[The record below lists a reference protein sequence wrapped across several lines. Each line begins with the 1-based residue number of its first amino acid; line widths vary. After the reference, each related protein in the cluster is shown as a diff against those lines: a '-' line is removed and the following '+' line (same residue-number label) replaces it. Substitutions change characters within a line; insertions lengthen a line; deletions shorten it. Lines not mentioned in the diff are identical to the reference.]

1 MSVILTSAKLTS
13 VKLTSVKPT
22 SAMSNTTQRLEE
34 IVACLKDD
42 SLELD
47 QALSLLEEA
56 QKLADKACDEFE
68 EQFRAPAALD
78 GVGGEHAGAAP
89 TEVSADER
97 FDANDHAGKRTV
109 ESANEH
115 GAAHSEVPTP
125 EHAGERTEAT
135 VNDHAGKRTNEH
147 SPKEVS

>member
-1 MSVILTSAKLTS
+1 MSAQLMSAKLTS
-13 VKLTSVKPT
+13 VKLT

-68 EQFRAPAALD
+68 EQFRAPVALD
-78 GVGGEHAGAAP
+78 GAAGEHAGVAA

-97 FDANDHAGKRTV
+97 FNANDHACACTAESANDHAG
-109 ESANEH
+109 
-115 GAAHSEVPTP
+115 GC
-125 EHAGERTEAT
+125 
-135 VNDHAGKRTNEH
+135 TNEH
-147 SPKEVS
+147 TPKEVS

>member
-1 MSVILTSAKLTS
+1 MSTQLMSAKLTS
-13 VKLTSVKPT
+13 VKLT

-68 EQFRAPAALD
+68 EQFRAPVALD
-78 GVGGEHAGAAP
+78 GAAGEHAGVAA

-97 FDANDHAGKRTV
+97 FNTNDHACACTAESANDHAG
-109 ESANEH
+109 
-115 GAAHSEVPTP
+115 G
-125 EHAGERTEAT
+125 
-135 VNDHAGKRTNEH
+135 RTNEH
-147 SPKEVS
+147 TPKEVS

>member
-1 MSVILTSAKLTS
+1 MSAQLTSAKLTS
-13 VKLTSVKPT
+13 IKLT

-68 EQFRAPAALD
+68 EQFRAPVALD
-78 GVGGEHAGAAP
+78 GAAGEHAGVAA

-97 FDANDHAGKRTV
+97 FNTNDHACACTAESANDHAG
-109 ESANEH
+109 
-115 GAAHSEVPTP
+115 G
-125 EHAGERTEAT
+125 
-135 VNDHAGKRTNEH
+135 RTNEH
-147 SPKEVS
+147 TPKEVS

>member
-1 MSVILTSAKLTS
+1 MSVQLTSAKLMS
-13 VKLTSVKPT
+13 VQLT

-68 EQFRAPAALD
+68 EQFRAPVALD
-78 GVGGEHAGAAP
+78 GAAGEHAGVAA

-97 FDANDHAGKRTV
+97 FNTNDHACACTAESANDHAG
-109 ESANEH
+109 
-115 GAAHSEVPTP
+115 GC
-125 EHAGERTEAT
+125 
-135 VNDHAGKRTNEH
+135 TNEH
-147 SPKEVS
+147 TPKEVS

>member
-1 MSVILTSAKLTS
+1 
-13 VKLTSVKPT
+13 
-22 SAMSNTTQRLEE
+22 MSNTTQRLEE

-78 GVGGEHAGAAP
+78 GAAGDYAGAAP

-97 FDANDHAGKRTV
+97 FDANDYAGERTV

-115 GAAHSEVPTP
+115 GAAHSEAPTP
-125 EHAGERTEAT
+125 ERAGEHTEAT
-135 VNDHAGKRTNEH
+135 VNDHTGKRTNEH

>member
-1 MSVILTSAKLTS
+1 MSAKLTS
-13 VKLTSVKPT
+13 VKLT

-68 EQFRAPAALD
+68 EQFRVPVALD
-78 GVGGEHAGAAP
+78 GAAGEHAGVAA
-89 TEVSADER
+89 TEVSADEH
-97 FDANDHAGKRTV
+97 FNTNDHACACTAESANDHAG
-109 ESANEH
+109 
-115 GAAHSEVPTP
+115 GC
-125 EHAGERTEAT
+125 
-135 VNDHAGKRTNEH
+135 TNEH
-147 SPKEVS
+147 TPKEVS

>member
-1 MSVILTSAKLTS
+1 MSTKLTS

-68 EQFRAPAALD
+68 EQFRAPVALD
-78 GVGGEHAGAAP
+78 GAAGEHAGVAA

-97 FDANDHAGKRTV
+97 FNANDHACACTAESANDHAG
-109 ESANEH
+109 
-115 GAAHSEVPTP
+115 GC
-125 EHAGERTEAT
+125 
-135 VNDHAGKRTNEH
+135 TNEH
-147 SPKEVS
+147 TPKEVS

>member
-1 MSVILTSAKLTS
+1 MSTQRMSAKLTS
-13 VKLTSVKPT
+13 VKLA

-68 EQFRAPAALD
+68 EQFRAPVALD
-78 GVGGEHAGAAP
+78 GAAGEHVDVAS

-97 FDANDHAGKRTV
+97 FNTNDHACACTAESANEHEVARSEAPTPEYAAERTAESANDHAG
-109 ESANEH
+109 
-115 GAAHSEVPTP
+115 G
-125 EHAGERTEAT
+125 
-135 VNDHAGKRTNEH
+135 RTNEH
-147 SPKEVS
+147 TPKEVS

>member
-1 MSVILTSAKLTS
+1 MSTQLMSAKLTS
-13 VKLTSVKPT
+13 VKLT

-68 EQFRAPAALD
+68 EQFRAPVALD
-78 GVGGEHAGAAP
+78 GAAGEHVGVAS

-97 FDANDHAGKRTV
+97 FNANDHACACTAASANDHAG
-109 ESANEH
+109 
-115 GAAHSEVPTP
+115 GC
-125 EHAGERTEAT
+125 
-135 VNDHAGKRTNEH
+135 TNEH
-147 SPKEVS
+147 TPKEVS

>member
-1 MSVILTSAKLTS
+1 MSTQLMSAKLTS
-13 VKLTSVKPT
+13 VKLT

-68 EQFRAPAALD
+68 EQFRAPVALD
-78 GVGGEHAGAAP
+78 GAAGEHVDVAS

-97 FDANDHAGKRTV
+97 FNTNDHACACTAESANDHAG
-109 ESANEH
+109 
-115 GAAHSEVPTP
+115 GC
-125 EHAGERTEAT
+125 
-135 VNDHAGKRTNEH
+135 TNEH
-147 SPKEVS
+147 TPKEVS

>member
-1 MSVILTSAKLTS
+1 MSTKLTS

-78 GVGGEHAGAAP
+78 GAAGDHAGAAP

-97 FDANDHAGKRTV
+97 FNTNDHACACTAESANDHAG
-109 ESANEH
+109 
-115 GAAHSEVPTP
+115 GC
-125 EHAGERTEAT
+125 
-135 VNDHAGKRTNEH
+135 TNEH
-147 SPKEVS
+147 TPKEVS

>member
-1 MSVILTSAKLTS
+1 MSTQLMSAKLTS
-13 VKLTSVKPT
+13 VKLT

-68 EQFRAPAALD
+68 EQFRAPVALD
-78 GVGGEHAGAAP
+78 GAAGEHAGVAA

-97 FDANDHAGKRTV
+97 FNANDHACACTAESANDHAG
-109 ESANEH
+109 
-115 GAAHSEVPTP
+115 GC
-125 EHAGERTEAT
+125 
-135 VNDHAGKRTNEH
+135 TNEH
-147 SPKEVS
+147 TPKEVS

>member
-1 MSVILTSAKLTS
+1 MSTQLMSAKLTS
-13 VKLTSVKPT
+13 VKLT

-68 EQFRAPAALD
+68 EQFRAPVALD
-78 GVGGEHAGAAP
+78 GAAGEHVGVAS

-97 FDANDHAGKRTV
+97 FDANDHACACTAA
-109 ESANEH
+109 SA
-115 GAAHSEVPTP
+115 
-125 EHAGERTEAT
+125 
-135 VNDHAGKRTNEH
+135 NDHAGGCTNEH
-147 SPKEVS
+147 TPKEVS

>member
-1 MSVILTSAKLTS
+1 MSVQLTSAKLTS
-13 VKLTSVKPT
+13 VKLT

-68 EQFRAPAALD
+68 EQFRAPVALD
-78 GVGGEHAGAAP
+78 GAAGEHVDVAS

-97 FDANDHAGKRTV
+97 FNTNDHACACTAESANDHAG
-109 ESANEH
+109 
-115 GAAHSEVPTP
+115 GC
-125 EHAGERTEAT
+125 
-135 VNDHAGKRTNEH
+135 TNEH
-147 SPKEVS
+147 TPKEVR

>member
-1 MSVILTSAKLTS
+1 MSAQLTSA
-13 VKLTSVKPT
+13 KLTSVKPT

-78 GVGGEHAGAAP
+78 GAAGDHAGVAA

-97 FDANDHAGKRTV
+97 FNTNDHACACTAESANDHAG
-109 ESANEH
+109 
-115 GAAHSEVPTP
+115 GC
-125 EHAGERTEAT
+125 
-135 VNDHAGKRTNEH
+135 TNEH
-147 SPKEVS
+147 TPKEVS

>member
-1 MSVILTSAKLTS
+1 MSTQLMSAKLTS
-13 VKLTSVKPT
+13 VKLT

-68 EQFRAPAALD
+68 EQFRAPVALD
-78 GVGGEHAGAAP
+78 GAAGEHVGVAS

-97 FDANDHAGKRTV
+97 FDANDHACACTA
-109 ESANEH
+109 ESA
-115 GAAHSEVPTP
+115 
-125 EHAGERTEAT
+125 
-135 VNDHAGKRTNEH
+135 NDHAGGCTNEH
-147 SPKEVS
+147 TPKEVS

>member
-1 MSVILTSAKLTS
+1 MSTKLTS

-68 EQFRAPAALD
+68 EQFRAPVALD
-78 GVGGEHAGAAP
+78 GAAGEHAGVAA

-97 FDANDHAGKRTV
+97 FNTNDHAGERTV

-125 EHAGERTEAT
+125 GYAAERTAESA
-135 VNDHAGKRTNEH
+135 NDHAGGCTNEH
-147 SPKEVS
+147 TPKEVS

>member
-1 MSVILTSAKLTS
+1 MSAQLTSAKLTS
-13 VKLTSVKPT
+13 VKLT

-68 EQFRAPAALD
+68 EQFRAPVALD
-78 GVGGEHAGAAP
+78 GEAGEHVGVAS

-97 FDANDHAGKRTV
+97 FNTNDHACACTA

-125 EHAGERTEAT
+125 ERAGERAESSAQNHAGE
-135 VNDHAGKRTNEH
+135 HANEH

>member
-1 MSVILTSAKLTS
+1 MSTQLMSAKLTS
-13 VKLTSVKPT
+13 VKLT

-68 EQFRAPAALD
+68 EQFRAPVALD
-78 GVGGEHAGAAP
+78 GAAGEHVGVAF

-97 FDANDHAGKRTV
+97 FDANDHACACTA
-109 ESANEH
+109 ESA
-115 GAAHSEVPTP
+115 
-125 EHAGERTEAT
+125 
-135 VNDHAGKRTNEH
+135 NDHAGGCTNEH
-147 SPKEVS
+147 TPKEVS

>member
-1 MSVILTSAKLTS
+1 MSAQLTSAKLTS
-13 VKLTSVKPT
+13 VKLT

-68 EQFRAPAALD
+68 EQFRAPVALD
-78 GVGGEHAGAAP
+78 GAAGEHVDVAS

-97 FDANDHAGKRTV
+97 FDANDNACACTA
-109 ESANEH
+109 ESA
-115 GAAHSEVPTP
+115 
-125 EHAGERTEAT
+125 
-135 VNDHAGKRTNEH
+135 NDHAGGCTNEH
-147 SPKEVS
+147 TPKEVS

>member
-1 MSVILTSAKLTS
+1 MSAQLTSAKLTS
-13 VKLTSVKPT
+13 VKLT

-47 QALSLLEEA
+47 QALILLEEA

-68 EQFRAPAALD
+68 EQFRAPVALD
-78 GVGGEHAGAAP
+78 GAAGEHAGVAA

-97 FDANDHAGKRTV
+97 FNANDHACACTAESANDHAG
-109 ESANEH
+109 
-115 GAAHSEVPTP
+115 GC
-125 EHAGERTEAT
+125 
-135 VNDHAGKRTNEH
+135 TNEH
-147 SPKEVS
+147 TPKEVS

>member
-1 MSVILTSAKLTS
+1 MSAQLTSAKLTS
-13 VKLTSVKPT
+13 VKLT

-68 EQFRAPAALD
+68 EQFRAPVALEGAA
-78 GVGGEHAGAAP
+78 GEHAGVAA

-97 FDANDHAGKRTV
+97 FNANDHACACTAESANDHAG
-109 ESANEH
+109 
-115 GAAHSEVPTP
+115 GC
-125 EHAGERTEAT
+125 
-135 VNDHAGKRTNEH
+135 TNEH
-147 SPKEVS
+147 TPKEVS

>member
-1 MSVILTSAKLTS
+1 MSAQLTSAKLTS
-13 VKLTSVKPT
+13 VKLT

-68 EQFRAPAALD
+68 EQFCAPVALD
-78 GVGGEHAGAAP
+78 GAAGEHAGVAA

-97 FDANDHAGKRTV
+97 FNANDHACACTAESANDHAG
-109 ESANEH
+109 
-115 GAAHSEVPTP
+115 GC
-125 EHAGERTEAT
+125 
-135 VNDHAGKRTNEH
+135 TNEH
-147 SPKEVS
+147 TPKEVS

>member
-1 MSVILTSAKLTS
+1 
-13 VKLTSVKPT
+13 
-22 SAMSNTTQRLEE
+22 MSNTTQRLEE

-78 GVGGEHAGAAP
+78 GAGGEHAGAAP

-97 FDANDHAGKRTV
+97 FVTNDHAGERTV

-115 GAAHSEVPTP
+115 DAARSEVPTP

>member
-1 MSVILTSAKLTS
+1 MSTKLTS

-78 GVGGEHAGAAP
+78 GAAGEHVDVAS

-97 FDANDHAGKRTV
+97 FNTNDHACACTAESANDHAG
-109 ESANEH
+109 
-115 GAAHSEVPTP
+115 G
-125 EHAGERTEAT
+125 
-135 VNDHAGKRTNEH
+135 RTNEH
-147 SPKEVS
+147 TPKEVS

>member
-1 MSVILTSAKLTS
+1 MSVQLTSAKLTS
-13 VKLTSVKPT
+13 VKLT

-68 EQFRAPAALD
+68 EQFRAPVALD
-78 GVGGEHAGAAP
+78 GAAGEHAGVAA

-97 FDANDHAGKRTV
+97 FNTNDHACACTAESANDHAG
-109 ESANEH
+109 
-115 GAAHSEVPTP
+115 GC
-125 EHAGERTEAT
+125 
-135 VNDHAGKRTNEH
+135 TNEH
-147 SPKEVS
+147 TPKEVS

>member
-1 MSVILTSAKLTS
+1 MKSMKHLRYKL
-13 VKLTSVKPT
+13 T

-78 GVGGEHAGAAP
+78 GAAGDHAGAAP

-97 FDANDHAGKRTV
+97 FNANDHACACTAESANDHAG
-109 ESANEH
+109 
-115 GAAHSEVPTP
+115 GC
-125 EHAGERTEAT
+125 
-135 VNDHAGKRTNEH
+135 TNEH
-147 SPKEVS
+147 TPKEVS

>member
-1 MSVILTSAKLTS
+1 MSAQLTSAKLTS
-13 VKLTSVKPT
+13 IKLT

-68 EQFRAPAALD
+68 EQFRAPVALD
-78 GVGGEHAGAAP
+78 GAAGEHAGVAA

-97 FDANDHAGKRTV
+97 FNANDHACACTAESANDHAG
-109 ESANEH
+109 
-115 GAAHSEVPTP
+115 GC
-125 EHAGERTEAT
+125 
-135 VNDHAGKRTNEH
+135 TNEH
-147 SPKEVS
+147 TPKEVS

>member
-68 EQFRAPAALD
+68 EQFRAPVALD
-78 GVGGEHAGAAP
+78 GAAGDHAGAAP
-89 TEVSADER
+89 NEVSADER
-97 FDANDHAGKRTV
+97 FDANDHACACTA
-109 ESANEH
+109 ESA
-115 GAAHSEVPTP
+115 
-125 EHAGERTEAT
+125 
-135 VNDHAGKRTNEH
+135 NDHAGGCTNEH
-147 SPKEVS
+147 TPKEVS

>member
-1 MSVILTSAKLTS
+1 MSTKLTS

-78 GVGGEHAGAAP
+78 GAAGDHAGAAP
-89 TEVSADER
+89 TEVSADEH
-97 FDANDHAGKRTV
+97 FGTIDHAGERTV

-125 EHAGERTEAT
+125 GYTAERTAESA
-135 VNDHAGKRTNEH
+135 NDHAGGCTNEH
-147 SPKEVS
+147 TPKEVS

>member
-1 MSVILTSAKLTS
+1 MSAQLTSDKLTS
-13 VKLTSVKPT
+13 VKLT

-68 EQFRAPAALD
+68 EQFRAPVALD
-78 GVGGEHAGAAP
+78 GAAGEHAGVAA

-97 FDANDHAGKRTV
+97 FNANDHACACTAESANDHAG
-109 ESANEH
+109 
-115 GAAHSEVPTP
+115 GC
-125 EHAGERTEAT
+125 
-135 VNDHAGKRTNEH
+135 TNEH
-147 SPKEVS
+147 TPKEVS